1 MTQDQQSEPPS
12 WLRPPLFM
20 VGQDSRGNW
29 VVQDKKGMR
38 GGLFVNREAALRY
51 VRSENGFKPQAV
63 VMVSGGFELEMSSNA
78 GVSPRAE
85 THLILLTGGGSPD
98 PQCPL
103 QDDTS
108 QSYQDML
115 RRCRHRST
123 PKDVS
128 TRSRSSG
135 YATCR
140 WLTERRRWS
149 CAGRRAKRLH

>member
-51 VRSENGFKPQAV
+51 VRSESGFKPQAV
-63 VMVSGGFELEMSSNA
+63 VMVSGGFELEISSNA

-85 THLILLTGGGSPD
+85 NAS
-98 PQCPL
+98 
-103 QDDTS
+103 
-108 QSYQDML
+108 
-115 RRCRHRST
+115 
-123 PKDVS
+123 VF
-128 TRSRSSG
+128 
-135 YATCR
+135 AN
-140 WLTERRRWS
+140 RRRF
-149 CAGRRAKRLH
+149 A

>member
-29 VVQDKKGMR
+29 VVQDKKGTR

-63 VMVSGGFELEMSSNA
+63 VMVSGGFELEISSNA

-85 THLILLTGGGSPD
+85 NASD
-98 PQCPL
+98 F
-103 QDDTS
+103 
-108 QSYQDML
+108 
-115 RRCRHRST
+115 
-123 PKDVS
+123 
-128 TRSRSSG
+128 
-135 YATCR
+135 AN
-140 WLTERRRWS
+140 RRRI
-149 CAGRRAKRLH
+149 A